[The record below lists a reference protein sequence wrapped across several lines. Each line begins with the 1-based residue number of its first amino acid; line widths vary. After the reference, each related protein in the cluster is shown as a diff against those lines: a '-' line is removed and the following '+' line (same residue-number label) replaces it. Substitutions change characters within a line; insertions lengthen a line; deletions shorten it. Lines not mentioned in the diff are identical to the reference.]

1 MAALMRITVVLCLAP
16 RQVRE
21 TILELPVGATVAD
34 ALQASGCFSAD
45 PPGTPDCGIWGR
57 NVSAQQVLQ
66 DLDRVEV
73 YRPLVVDPKVAR
85 RARFVRQGVRSS
97 GLFSR
102 RRPGGKAGY

>member
-1 MAALMRITVVLCLAP
+1 MATLMRITVVLCLAP

-21 TILELPVGATVAD
+21 TTLELPIGATVTD
-34 ALQASGCFSAD
+34 ALQASGWFSAD
-45 PPGTPDCGIWGR
+45 SGICDCGIWGR
-57 NVSAQQVLQ
+57 KVSLQQVLQ

-97 GLFSR
+97 GLFAR
-102 RRPGGKAGY
+102 KRPGSKPGY